1 MTATWTRAD
10 ARLATALRM
19 PVTRPARTL
28 RAGRMAPGLKPG
40 FAGTQ
45 LAGLERPATM
55 TPGEL
60 AGREKVQPPSVT
72 RVIAVLKGCGLAA
85 RALHPTGRRQAV
97 LAITR
102 HGGKL
107 LQQSRRLRGAR
118 LARRLTELS
127 PRDRATLRA
136 AAPVLDKLSQS
147 WQPAAGRASVLGVR
161 RPGASPAASSA
172 RCTPVTTG
180 CSRPVR

>member
-1 MTATWTRAD
+1 MTATWTRSD

-19 PVTRPARTL
+19 PVTWPARAL
-28 RAGRMAPGLKPG
+28 RVERTARGLKPG

-45 LAGLERPATM
+45 LAALERPATM

-60 AGREKVQPPSVT
+60 AGREKVQPSSMT
-72 RVIAVLKGCGLAA
+72 RVIAVLKSCGLAA
-85 RALHPTGRRQAV
+85 RALHLTGRRQAV
-97 LAITR
+97 LAITH

-107 LQQSRRLRGAR
+107 LQQSQRLRGAR

-127 PRDRATLRA
+127 PQDRATLRA

-147 WQPAAGRASVLGVR
+147 WQPTAGRASVLGVR
-161 RPGASPAASSA
+161 RSSASPAAPSA